1 MANTSKNNWDS
12 ETGDYRVPS
21 LIWDVDRADELGE
34 EPDDWLSRPGG
45 DHFVAMSF
53 HFAPYTFPAGSA
65 ESEGRFQ
72 CAPTP
77 YALNIRQD
85 PYNSWGVVA
94 RLKSRLG
101 LEPLQFW
108 DWLPGVLIVD
118 TSVRFTLPN
127 PMLAAYAGTEWA
139 DNDYRIFCGFADV
152 DWYLTMRTSFIE
164 QMNRLTGPGWAGWPY
179 GVRQLHEALVGWIK
193 PGAELPE
200 IVLLASVR
208 QSGSKITALDTRLYN
223 PGPTLGAWNSAPATW
238 DCRQAARFLYHAK
251 LMIGDG
257 LPDMAVT
264 TAISALENAIAE
276 VLRFKLADP
285 NRADPL
291 LRRTKFLSRF
301 KKLLPQYGVT
311 LPKSLAK
318 PIKPAYLARNE
329 IAHGASAIGVES
341 AAEHVAN
348 IEEAIVWLWA
358 NVD

>member
-1 MANTSKNNWDS
+1 MLLFTTHLA
-12 ETGDYRVPS
+12 G
-21 LIWDVDRADELGE
+21 LIWEMWA
-34 EPDDWLSRPGG
+34 
-45 DHFVAMSF
+45 
-53 HFAPYTFPAGSA
+53 
-65 ESEGRFQ
+65 
-72 CAPTP
+72 
-77 YALNIRQD
+77 
-85 PYNSWGVVA
+85 YNSWGVVA

-152 DWYLTMRTSFIE
+152 DWYLTMQTSFIE
-164 QMNRLTGPGWAGWPY
+164 QMKRLTGPGWAGWPY

-208 QSGSKITALDTRLYN
+208 QSGSKITALDPRLYN

-257 LPDMAVT
+257 LPEMAVT

-285 NRADPL
+285 NKADAP

-329 IAHGASAIGVES
+329 IVHGASAIRVES

-348 IEEAIVWLWA
+348 PESPMRSGLGVGTRGEGRGMRRSALDSDKWGRWRPLVVVGGADGGPGQRRWGGVGGTACRGRQSRTGPMRLYGA
-358 NVD
+358 VG

>member
-1 MANTSKNNWDS
+1 
-12 ETGDYRVPS
+12 
-21 LIWDVDRADELGE
+21 
-34 EPDDWLSRPGG
+34 
-45 DHFVAMSF
+45 
-53 HFAPYTFPAGSA
+53 
-65 ESEGRFQ
+65 
-72 CAPTP
+72 
-77 YALNIRQD
+77 
-85 PYNSWGVVA
+85 
-94 RLKSRLG
+94 
-101 LEPLQFW
+101 
-108 DWLPGVLIVD
+108 
-118 TSVRFTLPN
+118 
-127 PMLAAYAGTEWA
+127 MLAAYAGTEWA

-152 DWYLTMRTSFIE
+152 DRYLTMQTSFIE

-193 PGAELPE
+193 PGTELPE

-208 QSGSKITALDTRLYN
+208 QSGSKITALDPRLYD
-223 PGPTLGAWNSAPATW
+223 PGPALGAWNSAPATW
-238 DCRQAARFLYHAK
+238 DCRQATRFLYHAK

-257 LPDMAVT
+257 LPEMAVT

-285 NRADPL
+285 NRADSL
-291 LRRTKFLSRF
+291 LRRTQFLSRF

-329 IAHGASAIGVES
+329 IVHGASAIRVES

-348 IEEAIVWLWA
+348 MEEAIVWLWA